1 MAQHGLRNTAPTGL
15 VERPLL
21 GNGHD
26 GCGGRSGETGWSQGW
41 HRAPGRPYRQQ
52 VDLEA
57 LTVELLAVV
66 EETMQPTQASL
77 WLRPPQA
84 PSTAAGAVVARQR
97 T

>member
-1 MAQHGLRNTAPTGL
+1 
-15 VERPLL
+15 
-21 GNGHD
+21 
-26 GCGGRSGETGWSQGW
+26 
-41 HRAPGRPYRQQ
+41 
-52 VDLEA
+52 